1 MTVFI
6 MLIKQCAKIERGFK
20 KMFNSIYSCRK
31 VYIYIY
37 QQNSGKKIFT
47 FFVPA
52 KNYTMTLLL

>member
-20 KMFNSIYSCRK
+20 KMFSIYSCRK
-31 VYIYIY
+31 SITSKIV
-37 QQNSGKKIFT
+37 GKNFFT